1 VSFYDQVVATA
12 RRPTARDTVRA
23 LWLLGLREPADIEEI
38 RNAWRDRVAQ
48 AHPDR
53 RLDNNEAATRLT
65 AAFNDARDIC
75 ERWAVSGLPWPEPGP
90 RVVRLYD
97 PDADEEVF
105 ADDEPPAPPKRVP
118 TPEEERGERRAGLR
132 PGDRVRAIDGE
143 DVWRVRRVTAP
154 DITGPVTV
162 ELEDGAA
169 RDASTLELAAYG
181 CPVCG
186 LCAGPAV
193 EHPGRRPCPDCLA
206 ALRRLER
213 EPGSVETVLSE
224 LQTRARRGVRVA
236 DELGD
241 HGLGENARERI
252 RWSDGVRRRPREER
266 RGALLAA
273 FAHGFAVWG
282 NVGFD

>member
-1 VSFYDQVVATA
+1 VATA
-12 RRPTARDTVRA
+12 RRPTARDTLRA
-23 LWLLGLREPADIEEI
+23 LWLLGLREPEDVEEI
-38 RNAWRDRVAQ
+38 RAAWRERVAQ

-53 RLDNNEAATRLT
+53 RLENNEAATRLT

-75 ERWAVSGLPWPEPGP
+75 ERWAASGLPWPEPGP
-90 RVVRLYD
+90 RIVRLWEPDD
-97 PDADEEVF
+97 PQDS
-105 ADDEPPAPPKRVP
+105 DDDRPPAPARRVP

-132 PGDRVRAIDGE
+132 PGDHVRQIDGS
-143 DVWRVRRVTAP
+143 DDLWRVRRVTA
-154 DITGPVTV
+154 DDATGPIVV
-162 ELEDGAA
+162 ELEDGTR
-169 RDASTLELAAYG
+169 RDAGTLEPAAYG

-193 EHPGRRPCPDCLA
+193 EHPDRRPCPDCLA
-206 ALRRLER
+206 ALTRLER
-213 EPGSVETVLSE
+213 QPGSVEAVLSE
-224 LQTRARRGVRVA
+224 LQSRARRGIKIA

-241 HGLGENARERI
+241 HGLGEQARERI

-282 NVGFD
+282 GNAP

>member
-1 VSFYDQVVATA
+1 VATA

-23 LWLLGLREPADIEEI
+23 LWLLGLREPVDVEEI
-38 RNAWRDRVAQ
+38 RTAWKQRVAQ

-65 AAFNDARDIC
+65 AAFNDARDVC
-75 ERWAVSGLPWPEPGP
+75 ERWAATGLPWPEPGP
-90 RVVRLYD
+90 RVVRLHD
-97 PDADEEVF
+97 RASDEDFPAD
-105 ADDEPPAPPKRVP
+105 DGDEPPTPPRRVP

-132 PGDRVRAIDGE
+132 PGDNVRPTDG
-143 DVWRVRRVTAP
+143 DGVWRVGRVTAS
-154 DITGPVTV
+154 DTNGPVTV
-162 ELEDGAA
+162 ELEDGRAV
-169 RDASTLELAAYG
+169 DASMLELAAYG
-181 CPVCG
+181 CPICG

-193 EHPGRRPCPDCLA
+193 EHPRRRPCPDCLA

-224 LQTRARRGVRVA
+224 LQTRARRGVRIA
-236 DELGD
+236 DELSD

-252 RWSDGVRRRPREER
+252 RWSEGVRRRPREER

>member
-1 VSFYDQVVATA
+1 VATA
-12 RRPTARDTVRA
+12 RRPTARDTIRA
-23 LWLLGLREPADIEEI
+23 LWLLGLREPVDVEEI
-38 RNAWRDRVAQ
+38 RTAWKNRVAQ

-65 AAFNDARDIC
+65 AAFNDARDVC
-75 ERWAVSGLPWPEPGP
+75 ERWAASGLPWPEPGP
-90 RVVRLYD
+90 RVVRLWQD
-97 PDADEEVF
+97 GADEVVED
-105 ADDEPPAPPKRVP
+105 DDEPAPRRRVP

-132 PGDRVRAIDGE
+132 PGDRVRPVGGD
-143 DVWRVRRVTAP
+143 DVWRVGRVTA
-154 DITGPVTV
+154 DAIGPVTV
-162 ELEDGAA
+162 ELEDG
-169 RDASTLELAAYG
+169 RLLDASTLELAAYG

-224 LQTRARRGVRVA
+224 LQTRARRGVRIA
-236 DELGD
+236 DELSD
-241 HGLGENARERI
+241 HGLGENARERV

>member
-1 VSFYDQVVATA
+1 VATA

-23 LWLLGLREPADIEEI
+23 LWLLGLREPVDVEEI
-38 RNAWRDRVAQ
+38 RTAWKQRVAQ

-75 ERWAVSGLPWPEPGP
+75 ERWAATGLPWPEPGP
-90 RVVRLYD
+90 RVVRLSD
-97 PDADEEVF
+97 PASDEGFPDHE
-105 ADDEPPAPPKRVP
+105 DELAAPPARVP
-118 TPEEERGERRAGLR
+118 SPEEERGERRAALR
-132 PGDRVRAIDGE
+132 PGDNVRPVDGD
-143 DVWRVRRVTAP
+143 DVWRVRRVTAA
-154 DITGPVTV
+154 DTTGPVDV
-162 ELEDGAA
+162 ELEDG
-169 RDASTLELAAYG
+169 RTVDATTLVLAAYG

-193 EHPGRRPCPDCLA
+193 EHPRRRPCPECLA

-213 EPGSVETVLSE
+213 EPGSVETVLNE
-224 LQTRARRGVRVA
+224 LQTRARRGVRIA
-236 DELGD
+236 DELSD

>member
-1 VSFYDQVVATA
+1 L
-12 RRPTARDTVRA
+12 RA
-23 LWLLGLREPADIEEI
+23 LWLLGLREPADVEEI
-38 RNAWRDRVAQ
+38 RAAWKERVAQ

-53 RLDNNEAATRLT
+53 RLENNEAATRLT

-75 ERWAVSGLPWPEPGP
+75 ERWAASGLPWPEPGP
-90 RVVRLYD
+90 RVVRLWE
-97 PDADEEVF
+97 P
-105 ADDEPPAPPKRVP
+105 DDEMPEDDRPPPPARRVP

-132 PGDRVRAIDGE
+132 PGDHVRPIDG
-143 DVWRVRRVTAP
+143 DDLWRVRRVTA
-154 DITGPVTV
+154 DDTTGPVVV
-162 ELEDGAA
+162 ELEDGSV
-169 RDASTLELAAYG
+169 RDASTLEPAAYG

-193 EHPGRRPCPDCLA
+193 EHPDRRPCPDCLA
-206 ALRRLER
+206 ALTRLER
-213 EPGSVETVLSE
+213 QPGSVEAVLSE
-224 LQTRARRGVRVA
+224 LQARARRGIKIA

-241 HGLGENARERI
+241 HGLGEQARERV

-282 NVGFD
+282 GNAP

>member
-1 VSFYDQVVATA
+1 MNTEVATA
-12 RRPTARDTVRA
+12 RRRPTARDTLRA
-23 LWLLGLREPADIEEI
+23 LWLLGLREPQDVEEI
-38 RNAWRDRVAQ
+38 RVAWKERVAQ

-75 ERWAVSGLPWPEPGP
+75 ERWAESGLPWPEPGP
-90 RVVRLYD
+90 RVVRLWGSDD
-97 PDADEEVF
+97 PDDE
-105 ADDEPPAPPKRVP
+105 AHTDDDDRPGSPARRVP
-118 TPEEERGERRAGLR
+118 TPDEERGERRAGLR
-132 PGDRVRAIDGE
+132 PGDRVRAPDGD
-143 DVWRVRRVTAP
+143 DVWRVRRVTAEAT
-154 DITGPVTV
+154 TGPIVV
-162 ELEDGAA
+162 ELEGGTE

-206 ALRRLER
+206 ALTRLER
-213 EPGSVETVLSE
+213 EPGSVEAVLSE
-224 LQTRARRGVRVA
+224 LQSRARRGIRIA

-241 HGLGENARERI
+241 HGLGEQARERI

-282 NVGFD
+282 NT

>member
-1 VSFYDQVVATA
+1 
-12 RRPTARDTVRA
+12 VRA
-23 LWLLGLREPADIEEI
+23 LWLLGLREPVDVEEI
-38 RNAWRDRVAQ
+38 RAAWKNRVAQ

-75 ERWAVSGLPWPEPGP
+75 ERWAATGLPWPEPGP
-90 RVVRLYD
+90 RVVRLYEPASD
-97 PDADEEVF
+97 ESYPDD
-105 ADDEPPAPPKRVP
+105 DDEPPTPARRVP
-118 TPEEERGERRAGLR
+118 TPEEERGERRAMLR
-132 PGDRVRAIDGE
+132 PGDNVRPIDGD
-143 DVWRVRRVTAP
+143 DVWRVRRVTAS
-154 DITGPVTV
+154 DTTGPVTV
-162 ELEDGAA
+162 ELEDGST

-213 EPGSVETVLSE
+213 EPGSVEQVLSE
-224 LQTRARRGVRVA
+224 LQTRARRGVRIA
-236 DELGD
+236 DELSD

>member
-1 VSFYDQVVATA
+1 VATA
-12 RRPTARDTVRA
+12 RRRPTARDTVRA
-23 LWLLGLREPADIEEI
+23 LWLLGLREPADVDEI
-38 RNAWRDRVAQ
+38 RAAWRDRVAQ

-53 RLDNNEAATRLT
+53 RRDNNEAATRLT

-75 ERWAVSGLPWPEPGP
+75 ERWAESGLPWPEPGP
-90 RVVRLYD
+90 RVVRLFEQD
-97 PDADEEVF
+97 ATDEFEPDA
-105 ADDEPPAPPKRVP
+105 DEPPAPPKRVP
-118 TPEEERGERRAGLR
+118 TAEEERGERRAALR
-132 PGDRVRAIDGE
+132 PGDRVRPADGDE
-143 DVWRVRRVTAP
+143 VWRVRRVTAS
-154 DITGPVTV
+154 DTTGPVTV
-162 ELEDGAA
+162 ELEDG
-169 RDASTLELAAYG
+169 RSLDASTLELAAYG

-193 EHPGRRPCPDCLA
+193 EHPGRRPCPECLA

-224 LQTRARRGVRVA
+224 LQTRARRGVRIA
-236 DELGD
+236 AELSD

-282 NVGFD
+282 NVGFDEKRS